1 MTWRVDFLFDVS
13 LPTFHRSNKSKK
25 RRGFCSTQIGL
36 FCGTEIFK
44 TRIGFHVLCV
54 CLFLVLLPAR
64 ASAHAGHAL
73 VSVVSRFAV
82 GNYWKKIWLYRH
94 GLQLLN
100 TSFSFRKFTSTTALN
115 KLICTRTP
123 LFERLRWGRVFLERT
138 QFLNG
143 IQFTRHFIECIV
155 AETKQFVGSSVNMIL
170 RRQTCGQC
178 SSMSAGSKRRALEN
192 SFTYSKFAI
201 CS

>member
-1 MTWRVDFLFDVS
+1 MRNRNLQNSNWLPRVV
-13 LPTFHRSNKSKK
+13 R
-25 RRGFCSTQIGL
+25 
-36 FCGTEIFK
+36 
-44 TRIGFHVLCV
+44 
-54 CLFLVLLPAR
+54 
-64 ASAHAGHAL
+64 
-73 VSVVSRFAV
+73 VSVSCAASCARQRARWARFGVCGVKVCSRQLLKE
-82 GNYWKKIWLYRH
+82 NLIIH

-115 KLICTRTP
+115 KLMCTRTP

-192 SFTYSKFAI
+192 SFT
-201 CS
+201 